1 MNNESASKKGA
12 WFIGALGIPTYLT
25 ILALIMRYDIHGI
38 FYFPIV
44 FIYLYISSE
53 HYLINVRG
61 KRYGKGS
68 YALRS
73 LFYQTVFI
81 FIVILIFNFSSN

>member
-1 MNNESASKKGA
+1 MNNKSASTKGA
-12 WFIGALGIPTYLT
+12 WIIGALGIPTYLT

-53 HYLINVRG
+53 HYLLNVHR
-61 KRYGKGS
+61 KKYGKGS

-73 LFYQTVFI
+73 LFYQSIFI
-81 FIVILIFNFSSN
+81 VIVILIFNFSS